1 MTTNIT
7 IANNALAL
15 LGDDPI
21 SDFNEGSVR
30 ASLVSD
36 MYENVLLS
44 TLRMLPWNCAIK
56 RVVLSPSVGTPVF
69 GFTYKFNLPSDWVRT
84 LSINEKQDIIE
95 FKIEGRTIL
104 TDVDTLQLR
113 YVFKN
118 EDAATY
124 DSGLVDVLTF
134 KLAAALAYPIT
145 KSTTQAQLMEQK
157 ADMAMRQAKGID
169 AVEEVQ
175 DTWFDDSLIS
185 RRGI

>member
-7 IANNALAL
+7 IANNALAM

-30 ASLVSD
+30 SSLVRD
-36 MYENVLLS
+36 MYDNVLLS
-44 TLRMLPWNCAIK
+44 TLRALPWNCAMR
-56 RVVLSPSVGTPVF
+56 RVVLSPSVGAPAF

-84 LSINEKQDIIE
+84 LSINEKQDIIN
-95 FKIEGRTIL
+95 FKVEGRTIL

-124 DSGLVDVLTF
+124 DAGLVDVLTF

-145 KSTTQAQLMEQK
+145 KSTTQVQLMEQK
-157 ADMAMRQAKGID
+157 AAEAMRVAKGID
-169 AVEEVQ
+169 AVEEVH
-175 DTWFDDSLIS
+175 DTWFDESLIS